1 MTKLWISG
9 TAKFS
14 EDKNHRYLLTRQ
26 FQTGVGTTLFIG
38 LNPSTATEEVDDP
51 TIRRCIGFSLKWGH
65 QRLEMANAFALRSTD
80 PKKLYKHPDPV
91 GPENDRYILE
101 AATRANIVVL
111 AWGHHAGLRSR
122 DNEILTLLKN
132 VKVYCLGVT
141 KDGYPKHPLYV
152 AATTQLVP
160 YSKRAIA

>member
-14 EDKNHRYLLTRQ
+14 EDKKHRYLLTRD

-51 TIRRCIGFSLKWGH
+51 TIRRCIGFALKWGH
-65 QRLEMANAFALRSTD
+65 RRLEMANAFALRSTD
-80 PKKLYKHPDPV
+80 PKLLYRHSDPV

-101 AATRANIVVL
+101 AAKKANIIVL
-111 AWGHHAGLRSR
+111 AWGHHAGLNSR
-122 DNEILTLLKN
+122 DNEVLTLLKN
-132 VKVYCLGVT
+132 FKVYCLGTT
-141 KDGYPKHPLYV
+141 KDGYPKHPLYL
-152 AATTQLVP
+152 AAMTQLVP
-160 YSKRAIA
+160 YSKRASA